1 MTAWLDTLL
10 FRSGP
15 GVAGAEIGTT
25 QIRVR
30 MGSFRLDIPRSS
42 VRAVWRSHADVH
54 GTTGVHGG
62 RGCWLVNGSP
72 DGLVELAIDPPC
84 YLAPG
89 IDTLFRRAKVERL
102 ILSLADPD
110 GFIVAAEGYGLTPNR
125 QAQALARGA
134 VAQLQDAREL
144 PPSRPAAS
152 QDGVVL
158 IDQLNQGM
166 DRIEIEARVPGGRL
180 ATRSL
185 GLEPYLRLLGAEPG
199 HGLGHRVATSQ
210 VDEAGPCSGLKPPPA
225 GRLRRANSFI
235 SRAAPHQGIPPT

>member
-1 MTAWLDTLL
+1 MPHDKISAAARQRMADTGEPYAAARRAVIREHQAGAGAGAGDGDEDEAAPEPRWFAISYRERGLDRMTAWLDTLL

-25 QIRVR
+25 EIRVR

-42 VRAVWRSHADVH
+42 VRAVRRSHADVH

-62 RGCWLVNGSP
+62 RGRWLVNGSP

-110 GFIVAAEGYGLTPNR
+110 GFIVAAEGHRLTPNR
-125 QAQALARGA
+125 
-134 VAQLQDAREL
+134 
-144 PPSRPAAS
+144 
-152 QDGVVL
+152 
-158 IDQLNQGM
+158 
-166 DRIEIEARVPGGRL
+166 
-180 ATRSL
+180 
-185 GLEPYLRLLGAEPG
+185 
-199 HGLGHRVATSQ
+199 
-210 VDEAGPCSGLKPPPA
+210 
-225 GRLRRANSFI
+225 
-235 SRAAPHQGIPPT
+235 